1 VTSRLETPAHAGTV
15 AAHEGELAAD
25 EAGKRAYEAAANAKA
40 LWLVRGKRYERC
52 TLDNFRLVGFGAL
65 HGNQKQQ
72 VVQRLRSYA
81 KNITWNILHGVG
93 VVLIG
98 PPGTGKDHLM
108 AALMHAALA
117 AGHTVKW
124 ASGPRLFARFR
135 DDIGG
140 DAEEWRTVAQYTKPD
155 VFALSDPT
163 WEQSRLERFQRA
175 KLMEI
180 IDGRYN
186 ALKPTWVTLNVAGRA
201 EADSLIGAAIVDRL
215 VDGALSLECNW
226 PSYRK
231 SVTVFELT
239 GPDRRRVSNS
249 AGGS

>member
-1 VTSRLETPAHAGTV
+1 MPDIPNRQYTPEENGRV
-15 AAHEGELAAD
+15 AAHKAQLAEEEAAKRAGELA
-25 EAGKRAYEAAANAKA
+25 ENVKVLWAA
-40 LWLVRGKRYERC
+40 RGKRYERC
-52 TLDNFRLVGFGAL
+52 TLDNFHLGHRG
-65 HGNQKQQ
+65 QME

-81 KNITWNILHGVG
+81 KNITWHILRGVG

-117 AGHTVKW
+117 AGKSVKW

-135 DDIGG
+135 DDIGS
-140 DAEEWRTVAQYTKPD
+140 DAEEWRAMANYTKPD

-163 WEQSRLERFQRA
+163 WEQSQLERFQRA

-186 ALKPTWVTLNVAGRA
+186 ALKPTWVTLNVDDRKQA
-201 EADSLIGAAIVDRL
+201 SKLIGNAIVDRL

-231 SVTVFELT
+231 SVTVPE
-239 GPDRRRVSNS
+239 GMPARKEESQ
-249 AGGS
+249 